1 MIKKNE
7 IGIDITSNLFPV
19 NKKFSFNKTVS
30 K

>member
-19 NKKFSFNKTVS
+19 NKKYIFNKTIS
-30 K
+30 N